1 MTTYLSA
8 AICPTHLRPDCNRH
22 HRTTMQRIRW
32 PKTLSPFSGSDS
44 DSDGQV
50 DRRSTRNGR
59 NLHIA
64 IPNNDSN
71 PSKAI
76 GAPIMAVYLF
86 CTGDQVD
93 LSSLKTPPL
102 GAKKTFTSP
111 AMGTATVS
119 PSDPIFSSTPLPISV
134 LLGVPLLMRRLLA
147 KPAPSSPHFENPL
160 ASQLQ
165 IDPAESTNQSPRGS
179 TLGTVLIVRA
189 DKEPLQKE
197 LVDRICAYHAKLLS
211 LAQQR
216 GPGGMTEV
224 VKTMATPEKFLAF
237 CMESFQSG
245 SGNIANSVHEM
256 LGGSWLDLQRPM
268 ASV

>member
-1 MTTYLSA
+1 
-8 AICPTHLRPDCNRH
+8 
-22 HRTTMQRIRW
+22 MQRIRW

-86 CTGDQVD
+86 CTGDQPSNGYSNR
-93 LSSLKTPPL
+93 L
-102 GAKKTFTSP
+102 
-111 AMGTATVS
+111 